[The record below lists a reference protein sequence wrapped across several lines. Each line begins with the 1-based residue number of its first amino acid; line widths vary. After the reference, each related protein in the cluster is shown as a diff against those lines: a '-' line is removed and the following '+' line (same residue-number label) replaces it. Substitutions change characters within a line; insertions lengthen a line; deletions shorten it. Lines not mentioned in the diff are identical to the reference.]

1 MSEQPNPIAINS
13 VIWEKCVEKKWEIKI
28 RGRVVA
34 SWTLNGCVRLIED
47 GGTIYVELQ
56 IEGERARFALTDTC
70 FPLRYTIFTLEG
82 CFSNIVF
89 ENNRPKSFD
98 IVINACIDVSIDLGF
113 PIGRVGIKEC
123 VELYKQKISLFL
135 GQTVDTLSYADEI
148 IGTVAYFEGNP

>member
-1 MSEQPNPIAINS
+1 MSETPKPIAINS

-34 SWTLNGCVRLIED
+34 SRTLNGCVRLIED

-89 ENNRPKSFD
+89 E
-98 IVINACIDVSIDLGF
+98 
-113 PIGRVGIKEC
+113 
-123 VELYKQKISLFL
+123 
-135 GQTVDTLSYADEI
+135 
-148 IGTVAYFEGNP
+148 GTSKKRFS

>member
-1 MSEQPNPIAINS
+1 MPEQPKPIAITS
-13 VIWEKCVEKKWEIKI
+13 VIWEKCVEKKWAIKI
-28 RGRVVA
+28 RGKEVA
-34 SWTLNGCVRLIED
+34 SWTFNGCVRLTED
-47 GGTIYVELQ
+47 GGTIYVGLQ
-56 IEGERARFALTDTC
+56 IEGERVRFALTDTC

-98 IVINACIDVSIDLGF
+98 VVINACIDVSVKLPF

-123 VELYKQKISLFL
+123 VELYKQKVSLFFGEEVNFL
-135 GQTVDTLSYADEI
+135 TYPDEV

>member
-1 MSEQPNPIAINS
+1 MSETPKPIAINS

-56 IEGERARFALTDTC
+56 IEGERARFALTNTC

-98 IVINACIDVSIDLGF
+98 VVINACIDVGIDLGF

-123 VELYKQKISLFL
+123 VELYRQKISLFF
-135 GQTVDTLSYADEI
+135 GQTVDTLSYVDEI